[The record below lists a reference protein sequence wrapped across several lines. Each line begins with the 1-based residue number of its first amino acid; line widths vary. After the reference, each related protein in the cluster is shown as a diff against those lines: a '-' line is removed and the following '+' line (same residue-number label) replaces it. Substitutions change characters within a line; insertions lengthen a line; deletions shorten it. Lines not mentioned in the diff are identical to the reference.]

1 MLWKQWLPTV
11 FSFEPLAA
19 WSPHSASAASQGHA
33 HCEASQYKAVLVP
46 SWPHYEMFSVKKS
59 FFHSLTT
66 ISPFRFSFGSGV
78 QRHYKV
84 LRESEATQTLPA
96 HPVQITLLWDL
107 WKSLKTNA
115 MKMEEQGDHS
125 LCFTEARTFTENIN
139 GMDFFFI
146 LFIYFP
152 LKEKRKKKRKM
163 KTFYQIVVVKGPDK
177 FSLL

>member
-1 MLWKQWLPTV
+1 
-11 FSFEPLAA
+11 
-19 WSPHSASAASQGHA
+19 
-33 HCEASQYKAVLVP
+33 
-46 SWPHYEMFSVKKS
+46 
-59 FFHSLTT
+59 
-66 ISPFRFSFGSGV
+66 
-78 QRHYKV
+78 
-84 LRESEATQTLPA
+84 
-96 HPVQITLLWDL
+96 
-107 WKSLKTNA
+107 